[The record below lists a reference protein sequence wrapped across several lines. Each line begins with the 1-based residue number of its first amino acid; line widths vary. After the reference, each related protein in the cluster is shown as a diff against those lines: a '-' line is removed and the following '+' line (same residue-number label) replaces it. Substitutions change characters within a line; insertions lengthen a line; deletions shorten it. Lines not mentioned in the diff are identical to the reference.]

1 MPPTL
6 DLLAMAK
13 DWQAALAGVLVAM
26 VYGFRVWF
34 SAKKEMRTDKEG
46 ESSTGAY
53 EQTLMMLRS
62 ENTRLYLTVERLSA
76 EVARL
81 SALLNEIE

>member
-1 MPPTL
+1 
-6 DLLAMAK
+6 MAK
-13 DWQAALAGVLVAM
+13 DWQAALAGVLVAL

-53 EQTLMMLRS
+53 EQTLTMLRH
-62 ENTRLYLTVERLSA
+62 ENTRLYEIIAKQSIEIERLMAILRA
-76 EVARL
+76 ED
-81 SALLNEIE
+81 